1 MRRSSISQ
9 IYAGVLVNAIYA
21 MENYPIML
29 LNSMLMPFSML
40 VVITLASRGALIGVS
55 ILGAFISA
63 LVSNGIL
70 LQADIS
76 HLKNDLKLQEM
87 IVSSPTPQIN
97 YVLGMALSELVYTSP
112 TLLVLFVL
120 ALLFIHASIVGAAI
134 AALAILLIFVI
145 ATAIG
150 YMFSTFSL
158 DIIQTWGFAGM
169 ISIIFSTL
177 PPVFYPI
184 TYIPMPYRYFA
195 YLSPTTYAAEIAQ
208 NAIGFISLTPL
219 NIAIDWAVLLAILF
233 VTLAVAIKMSR
244 WREM

>member
-1 MRRSSISQ
+1 MKRSSISQ

-150 YMFSTFSL
+150 YMFSTFRLIYNTDMGLCRHSKCCL
-158 DIIQTWGFAGM
+158 LNLATRILPNNLYTEALPIPR
-169 ISIIFSTL
+169 IF
-177 PPVFYPI
+177 I
-184 TYIPMPYRYFA
+184 TNYVCKLR
-195 YLSPTTYAAEIAQ
+195 
-208 NAIGFISLTPL
+208 
-219 NIAIDWAVLLAILF
+219 
-233 VTLAVAIKMSR
+233 
-244 WREM
+244 